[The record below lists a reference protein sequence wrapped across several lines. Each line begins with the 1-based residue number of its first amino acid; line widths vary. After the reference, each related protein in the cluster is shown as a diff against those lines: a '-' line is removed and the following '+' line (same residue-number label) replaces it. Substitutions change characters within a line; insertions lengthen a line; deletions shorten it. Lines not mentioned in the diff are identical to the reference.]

1 MPFQSAMRMPTAAG
15 AVRDMNKSHR
25 IRRPTPMPAK
35 MRAGFRVA
43 MLGAGAGSGLTWSD
57 LTGGICVKQADES
70 EGEPLEQQRR
80 ANF

>member
-1 MPFQSAMRMPTAAG
+1 
-15 AVRDMNKSHR
+15 
-25 IRRPTPMPAK
+25 MPAK

-57 LTGGICVKQADES
+57 LTGGIGVKQADES